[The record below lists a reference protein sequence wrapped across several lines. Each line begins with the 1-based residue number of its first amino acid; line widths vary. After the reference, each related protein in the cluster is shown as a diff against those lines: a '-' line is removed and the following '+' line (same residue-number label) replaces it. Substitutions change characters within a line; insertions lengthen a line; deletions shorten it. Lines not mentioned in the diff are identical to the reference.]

1 MGLGSNLTERRRNAL
16 ATMKPNYVK
25 MVVVFC
31 GLAEIV
37 VSSCKLASQPGVERL
52 SKRRETEPIGILVQT
67 KESVESWATSF
78 WGTRFPDTSVLGG
91 SSLYRYFISW

>member
-1 MGLGSNLTERRRNAL
+1 MSRIKIVHTTTYRYAEPVAFGIHRL
-16 ATMKPNYVK
+16 
-25 MVVVFC
+25 VVRPREGHDVQVENFRD
-31 GLAEIV
+31 GI
-37 VSSCKLASQPGVERL
+37 SQSIIEG
-52 SKRRETEPIGILVQT
+52 IGILVQT